1 MLAALY
7 ERLIGRPWRTSR
19 SCTVEFGPPPGAL
32 YAEALRH
39 YTDVELIARGPSIL
53 ADLREQEAAVARLIE
68 LAQQMHGRPETVRP
82 LVHAGRGRR
91 GGEPR

>member
-7 ERLIGRPWRTSR
+7 EWLTGRPWRTTR
-19 SCTVEFGPPPGAL
+19 SCAAEFGPPPGAL

-39 YTDVELIARGPSIL
+39 YTDAELIVHGEAIL

-68 LAQQMHGRPETVRP
+68 FARQVHGRPEFDAAERSAAV
-82 LVHAGRGRR
+82 GRR
-91 GGEPR
+91 RWGR